1 MNRYSLI
8 VFAAVLGGS
17 CAVQAQTNP
26 LSSELKMSY
35 KGVQTN
41 ILKAAEKMPDGD
53 YSFKATPDVRTF
65 GQLIG
70 HVADA
75 QIGICSSAMG
85 SPKRGDAA
93 QKTSKADLVAALK
106 ASNEVCDSAYDGLT
120 DATATEK
127 VKVFGADRSKLSAL
141 DLNVAHDNEM
151 YGYMSVYMRLKG
163 VVPPSSE
170 KK

>member
-8 VFAAVLGGS
+8 LFAAVLGGS
-17 CAVQAQTNP
+17 CAIQAQTNNP
-26 LSSELKMSY
+26 HSADLKKDYMGIQS
-35 KGVQTN
+35 N
-41 ILKAAEKMPDGD
+41 ILKAAEKMPADD
-53 YSFKATPDVRTF
+53 YSFKPTPEIRSF

-75 QIGICSSAMG
+75 QTGICSSAMG

-106 ASNEVCDSAYDGLT
+106 ASNEVCDNAYNSLT
-120 DATATEK
+120 DANGDEK
-127 VKVFGADRSKLSAL
+127 IKLMGSERTRFNAL
-141 DLNVAHDNEM
+141 GLNVSHDNEM
-151 YGYMSVYMRLKG
+151 YGYMSVYMRLKN

-170 KK
+170 K